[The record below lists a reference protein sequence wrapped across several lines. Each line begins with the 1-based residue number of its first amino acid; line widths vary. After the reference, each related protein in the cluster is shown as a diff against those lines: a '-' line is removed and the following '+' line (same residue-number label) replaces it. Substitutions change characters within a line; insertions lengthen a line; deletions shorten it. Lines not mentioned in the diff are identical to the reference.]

1 MQVRA
6 ESKSRRFPLNR
17 LQETK
22 GFSMIEVLI
31 ALIILSVSL
40 LALAGLM
47 GVVTKNNSYGSHL
60 TEATTLAQDKLEE
73 LRVSRWGSIAEGS
86 DNITGCSNID
96 YTRTWQVTNGTGI
109 KTVAIVIGW
118 NDRVDHSIRLL
129 SVLSQ

>member
-1 MQVRA
+1 
-6 ESKSRRFPLNR
+6 
-17 LQETK
+17 
-22 GFSMIEVLI
+22 MIEVLI
-31 ALIILSVSL
+31 ALTILSVSL

-73 LRVSRWGSIAEGS
+73 LRVSRWGSIAEGF
-86 DNITGCSNID
+86 DNVTGSSSIN
-96 YTRTWQVTNGTGI
+96 YTRTWEVTNGAGI